1 MDVAILTRMAEQIE
15 RNIPVHEDTY
25 LRISEH
31 LVKFWTPQMR
41 TDFYQE
47 VTNNRKDFSTTL
59 NKVVDELRAKAN
71 A

>member
-1 MDVAILTRMAEQIE
+1 MDISILTRMAGDIE
-15 RNIPVHEDTY
+15 KNIPVHEETY

-41 TDFYQE
+41 SDFYKH
-47 VTNNRKDFSTTL
+47 VTSNREDFSETL

>member
-1 MDVAILTRMAEQIE
+1 MDVSILKNMAVHIE
-15 RNIPVHEDTY
+15 RNLPVHEETY

-41 TDFYQE
+41 SDFYKH
-47 VTNNRKDFSTTL
+47 VTSNREDFSETL

>member
-1 MDVAILTRMAEQIE
+1 MASDIE
-15 RNIPVHEDTY
+15 KNIPVHEETY

-41 TDFYQE
+41 SEVYQHVVSNRDDFGD
-47 VTNNRKDFSTTL
+47 TM

>member
-1 MDVAILTRMAEQIE
+1 MDISILTRMAGDIE
-15 RNIPVHEDTY
+15 RNIPAHEETY

-31 LVKFWTPQMR
+31 LVKFWTPKMR
-41 TDFYQE
+41 SDFYQH
-47 VTNNRKDFSTTL
+47 VTNNRADFSETL

>member
-41 TDFYQE
+41 SDFYQQ
-47 VTNNRKDFSTTL
+47 VTANREDFSATL

>member
-1 MDVAILTRMAEQIE
+1 MDVSILTNMAVHIE
-15 RNIPVHEDTY
+15 RNIPVHEESY

-41 TDFYQE
+41 SDFYKH
-47 VTNNRKDFSTTL
+47 VTSNREDFSETL

>member
-1 MDVAILTRMAEQIE
+1 MAEQIE

-41 TDFYQE
+41 TDFYQQ
-47 VTNNRKDFSTTL
+47 VTSNRKDFSATL

>member
-1 MDVAILTRMAEQIE
+1 MDISILTRMAGDIE
-15 RNIPVHEDTY
+15 KNIPVHEETY

-31 LVKFWTPQMR
+31 LVKFWTPKMR
-41 TDFYQE
+41 SDFYQH
-47 VTNNRKDFSTTL
+47 VTNNRNDFSETL

>member
-41 TDFYQE
+41 TDFYQQ

>member
-1 MDVAILTRMAEQIE
+1 MAGDIE
-15 RNIPVHEDTY
+15 KNIPVHEETY
-25 LRISEH
+25 LGFLST

-41 TDFYQE
+41 SDFYQH
-47 VTNNRKDFSTTL
+47 VTSNRNDFSETL

>member
-1 MDVAILTRMAEQIE
+1 MAGDIE
-15 RNIPVHEDTY
+15 RNLPVHEETY

-31 LVKFWTPQMR
+31 LVKFWTPKMR
-41 TDFYQE
+41 SDFYKQ
-47 VTNNRKDFSTTL
+47 VTSNRDDFSETL

>member
-1 MDVAILTRMAEQIE
+1 MAQDIE
-15 RNIPVHEDTY
+15 RNIPVDEETY
-25 LRISEH
+25 QRISEH

-41 TDFYQE
+41 SDFYKH
-47 VTNNRKDFSTTL
+47 VTSNRDAFSETM

>member
-15 RNIPVHEDTY
+15 HNIPVHEDTY

-41 TDFYQE
+41 TDFYQQ

>member
-1 MDVAILTRMAEQIE
+1 VDISILSRMAHDIE
-15 RNIPVHEDTY
+15 NNIPVHEETY
-25 LRISEH
+25 QRISEH

-41 TDFYQE
+41 SDFYKH
-47 VTNNRKDFSTTL
+47 VTSNRDMFSETM

>member
-41 TDFYQE
+41 SDFYQQ

>member
-1 MDVAILTRMAEQIE
+1 MDVTNLTRMAEQIE

-41 TDFYQE
+41 KDFYQQ
-47 VTNNRKDFSTTL
+47 VTKNRKDFSATL

>member
-1 MDVAILTRMAEQIE
+1 MARDIE
-15 RNIPVHEDTY
+15 NNIPVHEDTY

-41 TDFYQE
+41 SDFYQH
-47 VTNNRKDFSTTL
+47 VTSNRDAFSETM

>member
-1 MDVAILTRMAEQIE
+1 MDISILTRMAGDIE
-15 RNIPVHEDTY
+15 KNIPVHEETY

-31 LVKFWTPQMR
+31 LVKFWTPKMR
-41 TDFYQE
+41 SDFYKH
-47 VTNNRKDFSTTL
+47 VTDNREDFSETL

>member
-1 MDVAILTRMAEQIE
+1 MDVTILTRMAEQIE

-41 TDFYQE
+41 TDFYQQ
-47 VTNNRKDFSTTL
+47 VTNNRKDFSATL

>member
-1 MDVAILTRMAEQIE
+1 MAGDIE
-15 RNIPVHEDTY
+15 KNIPVHEETY

-31 LVKFWTPQMR
+31 LVKFWTPKMR
-41 TDFYQE
+41 SDFYKH
-47 VTNNRKDFSTTL
+47 VTDNREDFSETL

>member
-1 MDVAILTRMAEQIE
+1 MAGDIE
-15 RNIPVHEDTY
+15 KNIPVHEETY

-31 LVKFWTPQMR
+31 LVKFWTPKMR
-41 TDFYQE
+41 SDFYQH
-47 VTNNRKDFSTTL
+47 VTNNRNDFSETL

>member
-1 MDVAILTRMAEQIE
+1 MDVAILTRMAQQIE
-15 RNIPVHEDTY
+15 RNIPVHEETY

-31 LVKFWTPQMR
+31 LVKFWTPKMR
-41 TDFYQE
+41 SDFYQQ
-47 VTNNRKDFSTTL
+47 VTNNREDFSATL

>member
-1 MDVAILTRMAEQIE
+1 MDVTILTRMAEQIE
-15 RNIPVHEDTY
+15 LNIPVHEDTY

-41 TDFYQE
+41 ADFYQQ
-47 VTNNRKDFSTTL
+47 VTANRKDFSATL

>member
-1 MDVAILTRMAEQIE
+1 VDVSILTNMAVHIE
-15 RNIPVHEDTY
+15 RNIPVHEESY

-41 TDFYQE
+41 SDFYKH
-47 VTNNRKDFSTTL
+47 VTSNREDFSETL

>member
-1 MDVAILTRMAEQIE
+1 VEISILTRMAVDIE
-15 RNIPVHEDTY
+15 RNIPAHEETY

-31 LVKFWTPQMR
+31 LVKFWTPKMR
-41 TDFYQE
+41 SDFYKH
-47 VTNNRKDFSTTL
+47 VTTNRESFSETL

>member
-41 TDFYQE
+41 SDFYQQ
-47 VTNNRKDFSTTL
+47 VTNNRKDFSATL

>member
-15 RNIPVHEDTY
+15 RNIPIHEDTY

-41 TDFYQE
+41 SDFYQQ
-47 VTNNRKDFSTTL
+47 VTANREDFSATL

>member
-1 MDVAILTRMAEQIE
+1 MAVHIE
-15 RNIPVHEDTY
+15 RNIPVHEESY

-41 TDFYQE
+41 SDFYKH
-47 VTNNRKDFSTTL
+47 VTSNRKDFSETL

>member
-1 MDVAILTRMAEQIE
+1 MEISILTRMAVDIE
-15 RNIPVHEDTY
+15 RNIPAHEETY

-31 LVKFWTPQMR
+31 LVKFWTPKMR
-41 TDFYQE
+41 SDFYKH
-47 VTNNRKDFSTTL
+47 VTTKRESFSETL

>member
-1 MDVAILTRMAEQIE
+1 MEIAILNRMAQDIE
-15 RNIPVHEDTY
+15 RNIPAHEETY

-41 TDFYQE
+41 SDFYKH
-47 VTNNRKDFSTTL
+47 VTSNRNEFSETL